1 MKHVLPQANAEAEI
15 KFKISEPWQPGSD
28 KFIDVPIPIYD
39 NATLYSYIKI
49 NANCED
55 VAVIDFT
62 SFFIRNK
69 LDSIG
74 DDIMPFAMLAT
85 KTIIEERNLSIGDP
99 GYFIGYPSFFYN
111 SRNASPLLRGGYI
124 ATDPKEEYYFS
135 PELKQLLK
143 RDEINGFLIDTN
155 TLDSK

>member
-49 NANCED
+49 NANGED

-62 SFFIRNK
+62 SFFIRHK

-85 KTIIEERNLSIGDP
+85 NTIIEERNFSLGDP
-99 GYFIGYPSFFYN
+99 VYFIGYPNFLYN
-111 SRNASPLLRGGYI
+111 SRTAFPFLRGGY
-124 ATDPKEEYYFS
+124 TSQTPHK
-135 PELKQLLK
+135 
-143 RDEINGFLIDTN
+143 
-155 TLDSK
+155 